1 MNPARASIRTPDQR
15 LRVFVSSTLREL
27 APERR
32 AVRRAIE
39 ELRLAPVMFELG
51 ARPHPPRELYRA
63 YLEQSDIFVGLYAE
77 RYGWVAPGEEISGL
91 EDEYR
96 LAPRDMPKLVYVKE
110 AAEREPR
117 LVELLDRIRDDDGAA
132 YVYFADEDEL
142 AELVRG
148 DLATL
153 LAERFATAAAR
164 EPVWPSTGEPLVVET
179 GHVTPPPVPLSEMI
193 GRERELARVLDLL
206 RGSARFI
213 TVTGPAGIGKSLLAL
228 VVAHEVRDDFADGV
242 AFVDLA
248 AVTAPDRVTAAIAAA
263 IGVHDTGEGDFD
275 RKLQVALRGRRM
287 LLLVDNFEQVI
298 DAGTVLRDLL
308 EELPDISLLVTSRS
322 LLRVSGEHGVELG
335 PLPLPDPS
343 RIVDRPTEL
352 QAASVRLFVDR
363 VRTVKP
369 DFELTAE
376 NAIDVARVCVALDG
390 VPLAIELAAARAR
403 VLPPAELLER
413 LRKRLPML
421 TDGSR
426 DLPERH
432 RTMRGAIEWS
442 IQLVPESAQLLFARL
457 GVFAGAFSLEAAEA
471 IARPSPGAAGAGD
484 GDVVVDLEAL
494 VDASI
499 LHQRERGDRAVYMM
513 LGAVREVAHEH
524 LLELPDARAVHDR
537 YAAWFIALSEEA
549 EYALEGVSQQTWVD
563 RLNDDADNL
572 RAVMRHLLD
581 TRQWSAAAHFA
592 WMLYLYWWVGGHL
605 GEARAWMNEVLDSGE
620 PLDRLTE
627 ATALYFTRAIAF
639 WQWPDVSLI
648 PDLRRSAEGFR
659 ASGDLPGEGLAYISL
674 GLAQLAALTPPDPVG
689 AAESLERALASMRE
703 AGDTWGEGHA
713 LVTIGRI
720 ELLQGHYDSALE
732 RFASSLDIAQR
743 RGDRHAEAIAQ
754 YHVGWV
760 RLLLGQADEARRR
773 FEINL
778 DLSCRLAHDEGIA
791 YGLEGLTAVAAE
803 EGDAPRAGLLMGAAE
818 VLRERTGLYNMRP
831 FIVTSPFVD
840 RVLDGP
846 DAIMFEAARGR
857 GRALST
863 ADAVAVAFQ
872 APDGARS

>member
-77 RYGWVAPGEEISGL
+77 RYGWIAPGEEISGL

-96 LAPRDMPKLVYVKE
+96 LAPREMPKLVYVKE

-117 LVELLDRIRDDDGAA
+117 LVDLLDRIRDDDGAA

-153 LAERFATAAAR
+153 LAERFASASTRA
-164 EPVWPSTGEPLVVET
+164 PVWPATGEPIVVET
-179 GHVTPPPVPLSEMI
+179 GHVTPPPVPLSELI
-193 GRERELARVLDLL
+193 GRERELAQVLELL
-206 RGSARFI
+206 RGAARFI
-213 TVTGPAGIGKSLLAL
+213 TVTGPAGIGKSLLGLA
-228 VVAHEVRDDFADGV
+228 VAHEVRDEFPDGV

-248 AVTAPDRVTAAIAAA
+248 AVTSADRVAAAIAAA
-263 IGVHDTGEGDFD
+263 VGVHDTGEGGFEQ
-275 RKLQVALRGRRM
+275 KLQIALRGRRM
-287 LLLVDNFEQVI
+287 LLLIDNFEQVI

-308 EELPDISLLVTSRS
+308 EELTDVSVLVTSRS

-352 QAASVRLFVDR
+352 QAASVRLFVAR
-363 VRTVKP
+363 VRAVKP

-413 LRKRLPML
+413 LRRRLPLL

-442 IQLVPESAQLLFARL
+442 IQLVPESAQRLFARL
-457 GVFAGAFSLEAAEA
+457 GVFAGPFSLEAAEA
-471 IARPSPGAAGAGD
+471 IAGAGPGAD
-484 GDVVVDLEAL
+484 SPDVVADLEAL

-499 LHQRERGDRAVYMM
+499 LRQRERGDRAVYTM

-581 TRQWSAAAHFA
+581 TRQWTAAAHFA

-620 PLDRLTE
+620 PLDPLTE
-627 ATALYFTRAIAF
+627 AIALYFTRAIAF
-639 WQWPDVSLI
+639 WQWPEASLI

-674 GLAQLAALTPPDPVG
+674 GLAQLAAVTPPDPAA

-720 ELLQGHYDSALE
+720 ELLQGRYDSALD
-732 RFASSLDIAQR
+732 RFAASLDIAQR

-791 YGLEGLTAVAAE
+791 YGLEGLTAVAAQA
-803 EGDAPRAGLLMGAAE
+803 GDAERAGVLMGAAE

-846 DAIMFEAARGR
+846 DAIVFEAARGR
-857 GRALST
+857 GRALAT